1 VSAPLRLD
9 PGRVPAFRAA
19 AAGEGPHGAAGVVE
33 VLDYHTAGEPFRIVT
48 GGLPEIPGRTIL
60 ERRRH
65 FRDDHDAL
73 RKLLMWEP
81 RGHAD
86 MYGGVLVPPDHD
98 EAVCGV
104 LFLHN
109 EGYSTMCGHGTIALG
124 TALVETGAIPRVGR
138 EARFGIDAP
147 CGLLRV
153 EARVDPGEADA
164 ARREGRTPRVREVA
178 FENVPS
184 FAAALDAT
192 LDVPGYGEVRFDVG
206 YGGAFYAILPAERL
220 GIELR
225 RERTPELV
233 AAARALAKAGRAAL
247 DGGGAA
253 AERLGV
259 AHPEPDLAFLY
270 GAILTGPAEDPAHTD
285 RNLCVFADGEV
296 DRSPTGSGV
305 SARLAVA
312 HARGEVAV
320 GDTVAV
326 ESILGRDAAFAGRI
340 LRSEAW
346 DGRAAVVPEVRGSAH
361 PVGRASFVLA
371 EGDAIGRGF
380 LLPR

>member
-1 VSAPLRLD
+1 MTAPLRLD
-9 PGRVPAFRAA
+9 ARRIPAMRAA
-19 AAGEGPHGAAGVVE
+19 EAGKGPDRAPRTIE

-48 GGLPEIPGRTIL
+48 GGLPDIPGRTIL

-65 FRDDHDAL
+65 LRDDHDAV
-73 RKLLMWEP
+73 RRLLMWEP

-98 EAVCGV
+98 AAVCGV

-124 TALVETGAIPRVGR
+124 TALVETGAIPCDGR
-138 EARFGIDAP
+138 ATRFGIDAP

-153 EARVDPGEADA
+153 EARVDAAEADA
-164 ARREGRTPRVREVA
+164 ATRDGRTPRVREVA

-184 FAAALDAT
+184 FAAAFDAT
-192 LDVPGYGEVRFDVG
+192 LDVPGFGEVRFDVG
-206 YGGAFYAILPAERL
+206 YGGAFYAILPAARM
-220 GIELR
+220 GIELDR
-225 RERTPELV
+225 ARTPELV
-233 AAARALAKAGRAAL
+233 AAARALVDAGRSAL
-247 DGGGAA
+247 REGHAA
-253 AERLGV
+253 AASLGV

-270 GAILTGPAEDPAHTD
+270 GAILTGPAEDPGHTD

-320 GDTVAV
+320 GEPVAV
-326 ESILGRDAAFAGRI
+326 ESILGRDAVFTGRI
-340 LRSEAW
+340 VRSEPW
-346 DGRAAVVPEVRGSAH
+346 DGRTAIVPEVRGSAH
-361 PVGRASFVLA
+361 VVGRASFVLA
-371 EGDAIGRGF
+371 EGDTVGRGF